1 MAFDVA
7 ADYDRFMGRF
17 AVPLARRTVGAL
29 GPRPGQRAL
38 DVGCGSGALTAEL
51 VGVLGAPAVAAV
63 DPAPEPV
70 AAVARRLPGVDARV
84 AAAEF
89 LPHDDETFDLSVAQL
104 AVHFMADP
112 VGGLRE
118 MRRVTRPGGRVAAS
132 VWDFGGQRS
141 PLTTFWT
148 AVRSLD
154 PAARGEPGRSGRVQG
169 ELADLF
175 RGAGLLPDL
184 DDELTVEVGYDSF
197 DAWWES
203 YTLGVGPA
211 GDYVARLGPSARE
224 TLRRRCAELL
234 PRAAFTVEAT
244 AWFVAAPR

>member
-1 MAFDVA
+1 MGFDVA

-17 AVPLARRTVGAL
+17 AVPLARRTVAAL
-29 GPRPGQRAL
+29 RPRPGQRAL

-51 VGVLGAPAVAAV
+51 VGLLGAPAVAAV

-70 AAVARRLPGVDARV
+70 AAVARRFPDVDARV

-89 LPHDDETFDLSVAQL
+89 LPHDDESFDLSVAQL
-104 AVHFMADP
+104 VVHFMADP
-112 VGGLRE
+112 VAGLRE
-118 MRRVTRPGGRVAAS
+118 VRRVTRPGGRIAAG
-132 VWDFGGQRS
+132 VWGFGGERS

-154 PAARGEPGRSGRVQG
+154 PAARGEPGRAGRGQG
-169 ELADLF
+169 ELAGLF
-175 RGAGLLPDL
+175 RRAGLEPDL
-184 DDELTVEVGYDSF
+184 DDELPVEVGYDSF

-211 GDYVARLGPSARE
+211 GDHVARLGPTARE

-234 PRAAFTVEAT
+234 PHGEFTVAAT
-244 AWFVAAPR
+244 AWFVAATR